1 MVEVTHTRDPSTM
14 SAQERLDEAAS
25 ILARGL
31 VRYLGA
37 IECNK
42 ISANKPTKRS
52 S

>member
-31 VRYLGA
+31 VRYLG
-37 IECNK
+37 ETENSK
-42 ISANKPTKRS
+42 ISANNPTKRS
-52 S
+52 P

>member
-14 SAQERLDEAAS
+14 SVQERLDEAAT

-42 ISANKPTKRS
+42 ISTNKPTKRS
-52 S
+52 P